1 MKVKFGSLIVNGSGS
16 VGGHVISTNRGGAFM
31 RTKVTPV
38 NPNTSYQTR
47 AKARFGSIVT
57 RWKGL
62 TDAQRLTWTNAVP
75 SWKSTDIFGDI
86 VNPSGANLYTKINT
100 NLNSIIQPL
109 LDEAPDKIVLP
120 FSPIQSIIGYIE
132 TDFFRITLANNDI
145 DLQTVQVWATPIV
158 SNGVTYVKNQ
168 YVNLYQGPVYDGQI
182 LIPFEYVPR
191 FGPYQ
196 IGSKIFMGYNVMGLN
211 GQPGIFTYG
220 IATIQA

>member
-38 NPNTSYQTR
+38 NPNTSYQAHR
-47 AKARFGSIVT
+47 RGRFGSIVT
-57 RWKGL
+57 LWKGL

-86 VNPSGANLYTKINT
+86 VNPSGANLYTKINS
-100 NLNSIIQPL
+100 NLRSILQPPL
-109 LDEAPDKIVLP
+109 NEAPDKIVLP
-120 FSPIQSIIGYIE
+120 FSPIVSVIGYIGL
-132 TDFFRITLANNDI
+132 DYFRITFANNDM
-145 DLQTVQVWATPIV
+145 DLQTMQFWATPIV

-168 YVNLYQGPVYDGQI
+168 YVNLYQGESNYGEFLVPYV
-182 LIPFEYVPR
+182 YVPR

-196 IGSKIFMGYNVMGLN
+196 IGSKIFIGCRVMGHN
-211 GQPGIFTYG
+211 GQPGI
-220 IATIQA
+220 IQYANVDIVA